1 MWKFNGKSSPL
12 LAYKKCYNSAFLPR
26 EISIARS
33 PTIPPNTLSRDQLNQ
48 DVRENS
54 SAQGSKRFLF
64 TAFVLLCAPLLFFS
78 TLVLFC
84 SLWWWCGKD
93 EQLYVQMHWGRTNQ
107 QILFSLK
114 FINPK
119 YKLLKTPPSRD
130 EKRQSKR
137 AKEGIKRER
146 KDETFR
152 FVWAG
157 LEAHLLYN
165 QQTHGESHSFF
176 GSLRRSLRKYYSC
189 V

>member
-1 MWKFNGKSSPL
+1 
-12 LAYKKCYNSAFLPR
+12 
-26 EISIARS
+26 
-33 PTIPPNTLSRDQLNQ
+33 
-48 DVRENS
+48 
-54 SAQGSKRFLF
+54 
-64 TAFVLLCAPLLFFS
+64 VLLCAPLLFFS